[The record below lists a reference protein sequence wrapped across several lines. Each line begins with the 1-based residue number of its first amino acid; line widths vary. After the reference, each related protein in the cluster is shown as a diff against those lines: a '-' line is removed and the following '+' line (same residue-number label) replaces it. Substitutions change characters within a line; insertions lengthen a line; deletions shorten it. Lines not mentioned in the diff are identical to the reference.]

1 MNLKPVVLLGSESVL
16 KLKREE
22 RSVYSIITYMYIYI
36 YTLGIYGYSGY
47 CPRNVMEQTDTFIHI
62 HTQVSE
68 GVQIKNC

>member
-22 RSVYSIITYMYIYI
+22 KTVYSIHICTYI

-68 GVQIKNC
+68 GFQIK

>member
-36 YTLGIYGYSGY
+36 YIY
-47 CPRNVMEQTDTFIHI
+47 PRYLRLQWLLSKECHGTN
-62 HTQVSE
+62 
-68 GVQIKNC
+68 